1 MPQKKKKRVIS
12 MSNKETVA
20 DIYPAELKA
29 DHKFNFAE
37 QTPPYLSVC
46 LGLFAATLTLYLQDV
61 IFICETVGHLLVK
74 EMDLNR

>member
-1 MPQKKKKRVIS
+1 

-37 QTPPYLSVC
+37 QTPPCFTVC
-46 LGLFAATLTLYLQDV
+46 AGLFAATLNLYLQDV
-61 IFICETVGHLLVK
+61 IFMCETVCHLMVK
-74 EMDLNR
+74 ETDLNSRV

>member
-1 MPQKKKKRVIS
+1 

-29 DHKFNFAE
+29 DHKFNFTE
-37 QTPPYLSVC
+37 QTPLYFTVC

-61 IFICETVGHLLVK
+61 IFMCETVGRLLVK